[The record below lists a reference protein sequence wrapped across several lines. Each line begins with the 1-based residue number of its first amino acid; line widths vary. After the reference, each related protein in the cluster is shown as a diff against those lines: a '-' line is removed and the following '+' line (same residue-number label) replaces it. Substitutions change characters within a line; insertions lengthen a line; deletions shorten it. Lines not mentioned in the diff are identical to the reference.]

1 MKSVKILVEKIH
13 HKWARC
19 LETLSCFTQLVQVC
33 AGGWMLVSVPRWGGQ
48 RGGPDLQAPSQ
59 PLFLQNK
66 LLVAKSAA
74 LKG

>member
-1 MKSVKILVEKIH
+1 
-13 HKWARC
+13 
-19 LETLSCFTQLVQVC
+19 
-33 AGGWMLVSVPRWGGQ
+33 MLVSVPRWGGQ

-59 PLFLQNK
+59 LLFLQNK

>member
-1 MKSVKILVEKIH
+1 MKSDKILVEKIH

-19 LETLSCFTQLVQVC
+19 LETLSCFTQLVQVR
-33 AGGWMLVSVPRWGGQ
+33 AGGWMLASVPRW
-48 RGGPDLQAPSQ
+48 GGPDLQAPSQ
-59 PLFLQNK
+59 LLFLPNK